1 MMARSTARVAALA
14 GVLGAMMLAIAG
26 CSPSPEQRL
35 ERASTQFAQGDYAR
49 ASIELRNLLQDQ
61 PDNVQGRLLL
71 GLTAERLGDWPA
83 AEEHLGRART
93 LGAAPADYALPL
105 AGVLTELRRSAAAL
119 GVLEDVAADRRDARW
134 HTARGRALLGNDQRE
149 AARRAFQQALDLEAD
164 HYDALLGLARLAAA
178 ENDPAGARSLADR
191 AVRLAPRR
199 PEAFHLIGTLQ
210 LQAGSLSAAAESFGT
225 AADLETGASA
235 STGELNALFGL
246 AQVQLARND
255 RPALADVRD
264 RLLARAPEAP
274 ITQFVAAAVEH
285 LEGHYREAAL
295 YLQQIAGAGQDNL
308 QIQLLTG
315 ANHLALGA
323 HVQAEQALLRVLALQ
338 PGQVNAIRLLAES
351 RRRQGR
357 PRAALDALRDLPDD
371 RDPQLL
377 ALRGVLHLEDQQ
389 PDTAVSLLE
398 QASAAAPRQ
407 PAIQL
412 QLARAYLAAGRT
424 ADAVALFDGPIAEG
438 AGEAVE
444 TAVSLLAGYAASQDS
459 EAAEAEA
466 VRVLTRRPDDAQAA
480 LGVGL
485 FRQAL
490 GDAAGARE
498 ALTQSLRLDPE
509 LPATRLTLAGLA
521 LAEADGEEAA
531 RQYRA
536 LLERRP
542 DHVPAMLGLAQVARE
557 AGRLDEA
564 AAQLTRAIDTDP
576 DTLAPRLALARL
588 ELGRDALEAARAAID
603 AAAVR
608 HPGNPEIATFDGL
621 LRFREGQGEA
631 AVAAF
636 RQAATGDPERAE
648 RWLNLGRAEAAAGHL
663 AGARESLQRA
673 LRLAPGAAPTLAT
686 LAQVEL
692 ELGAF
697 EAARDHARALQRA
710 QPQAAEG
717 YRIEADVSAAEGEW
731 RDADRLYVSAY
742 ERRPE
747 FDTAFRSYQARREAG
762 IAEPAALLA
771 RWAQRR
777 PEDSRARLLLAQQLQ
792 AEGAAAA
799 AVREYRAVIQR
810 DPDNVVA
817 LNNAAWLLGEAGEP
831 DQGLE
836 YATRA
841 LAQAPEA
848 APVLDT
854 YGWLLV
860 QSGRVVDGLSYLER
874 AVALAPRAPELRLHL
889 GRAQVQAG
897 QRAAARQTLGGLLEA
912 HPEFAQREGVDRLL
926 AELQD

>member
-1 MMARSTARVAALA
+1 MTRRATSRATALTLLLGTAL
-14 GVLGAMMLAIAG
+14 IATSG

-35 ERASTQFAQGDYAR
+35 ERATAQFAAGDYAR

-61 PDNVQGRLLL
+61 PDNAQGRLLL
-71 GLTAERLGDWPA
+71 GLTAERLGDLPA

-93 LGAAPADYALPL
+93 LGASPADYALPL

-119 GVLEDVAADRRDARW
+119 GVLEDVDPDRRDAAW
-134 HTARGRALLGNDQRE
+134 HTARGRAMLTSDQRE
-149 AARRAFQQALDLEAD
+149 AARRTFERALELETD
-164 HYDALLGLARLAAA
+164 HYDAVLGLARLAAA

-191 AVRLAPRR
+191 AVRLSPRR
-199 PEAFHLIGTLQ
+199 PEAFQLIGGLQ
-210 LQAGSLSAAAESFGT
+210 LQAGSLAAAADSFRT

-235 STGELNALFGL
+235 SSSELNSLFGL
-246 AQVQLARND
+246 AQVHLALND
-255 RPALADVRD
+255 RAQLTEVRD

-285 LEGHYREAAL
+285 LAGNHREAAL
-295 YLQQIAGAGQDNL
+295 YLQQIAEAGQDNL

-338 PGQVNAIRLLAES
+338 PGQPNAVRLLAES

-357 PRAALDALRDLPDD
+357 PRAALDALRGIPDD

-377 ALRGVLHLEDQQ
+377 ALRGVLHLEDEQL
-389 PDTAVSLLE
+389 DTAVSLLE
-398 QASAAAPRQ
+398 QASRAAPRQ

-412 QLARAYLAAGRT
+412 QLARAYLATGRT
-424 ADAVALFDGPIAEG
+424 AEAVALFEGPIGEG

-444 TAVSLLAGYAASQDS
+444 TAVTLLAGYAAGRDG
-459 EAAEAEA
+459 EAAQAEA
-466 VRVLTRRPDDAQAA
+466 SRTLDSRPDDAQAA

-490 GDAAGARE
+490 GDARGARE
-498 ALTQSLRLDPE
+498 ALEQSLRLDPA

-521 LAEADGEEAA
+521 LAESNGEEAA

-536 LLERRP
+536 LLERTP
-542 DHVPAMLGLAQVARE
+542 DHVPALLGLAQVARE
-557 AGRLDEA
+557 AGRFDEA
-564 AAQLTRAIDTDP
+564 ARQLARAIVADP
-576 DTLAPRLALARL
+576 DNVTPRLALARL
-588 ELGRDALEAARAAID
+588 ELGRDDIGAARAAID
-603 AAAVR
+603 AAAAR

-621 LRFREGQGEA
+621 LRFREGQGDA

-636 RQAATGDPERAE
+636 RRAATEDPARAE
-648 RWLNLGRAEAAAGHL
+648 RWLNLGRAEAASGNLTA
-663 AGARESLQRA
+663 ARDSLQRA
-673 LRLAPGAAPTLAT
+673 LRLAPEAAPTLQT

-692 ELGAF
+692 ELGNLD
-697 EAARDHARALQRA
+697 AARDHARTLQRA
-710 QPQAAEG
+710 QPRGADG
-717 YRIEADVSAAEGEW
+717 FRIEADVSAAEGDW

-762 IAEPAALLA
+762 IGESAALLA
-771 RWAQRR
+771 RWVQLS
-777 PEDSRARLLLAQQLQ
+777 PEDTRARLLLAQQRQ
-792 AEGAAAA
+792 AEGAAEA

-810 DPDNVVA
+810 DPDNVIA
-817 LNNAAWLLGEAGEP
+817 LNNAAWLLGETGEP
-831 DQGLE
+831 ERGLE
-836 YATRA
+836 FARRA

-860 QSGRVVDGLSYLER
+860 QSGKVTEGLGYLER
-874 AVALAPRAPELRLHL
+874 AVALAPRAPELQLHL
-889 GRAQVQAG
+889 GRAQLQAG
-897 QRAAARQTLGGLLEA
+897 RGAEARRTLGDLQAA
-912 HPEFAQREGVDRLL
+912 HPEFSKREGVARLL
-926 AELQD
+926 AEIQD